1 MNKRAP
7 RVSRASNL
15 MSQLRSGATLVAYFV
30 IPVTILLLA
39 PWWLL
44 LGIVALVIV
53 LIASTRAGQQ
63 VWSVTRI
70 GIATIPQRLGSSSV
84 VVVGIAGVVA
94 VLVALLAMAQGFALT
109 LKQTGTDDT
118 AIVMRAGSQTELNSV
133 IDHDTATLVSQ
144 ASQVQHGA
152 EGQAIASPELV
163 VIAALPKKTTGLDA
177 NVEIRGVGDRAW
189 DLRPRVKIEFG
200 RKFKPG
206 LRELIVGKDARQQFV
221 GVEPGSTLK
230 LNNQL
235 WTVVGAFDSG
245 DSHNSE
251 LWGDTDIVGSTYRRG
266 SSTTSVTVRLT
277 DASAFDAFKAGL
289 QADPRLQV
297 DARTTRQYY
306 NQQSETIA
314 QIIRILGTTV
324 GIIMAVGAVF
334 GALNT
339 MYAAVAARTREI
351 ATLRAMGFRGTPVV
365 VSVMIETLLLAF
377 LGGALGATIAWLIF
391 DNYTASTIG
400 ANFSAVV
407 FAFDVSPALLWD
419 GLKWALTM
427 GLIGGLFPAMRAAR
441 MPVTTGLREL

>member
-1 MNKRAP
+1 MAAKRP
-7 RVSRASNL
+7 TWL
-15 MSQLRSGATLVAYFV
+15 TQLRSIASLLGYFAVPVATL
-30 IPVTILLLA
+30 LLS

-44 LGIVALVIV
+44 LGIVAVLIV
-53 LIASTRAGQQ
+53 LSATTRAGRQ

-94 VLVALLAMAQGFALT
+94 VLVALLSIAQGFSTT
-109 LKQTGTDDT
+109 LKETGTDDT

-133 IDHDTATLVSQ
+133 IDHDTATLVTQ
-144 ASQVQHGA
+144 APQVLHGPN
-152 EGQAIASPELV
+152 GQPIASPELV
-163 VIAALPKKTTGLDA
+163 VIAALPKKATGLDA
-177 NVEIRGVGDRAW
+177 NVEIRGVGERAW
-189 DLRPRVKIEFG
+189 DLRPQVKIIHG
-200 RKFKPG
+200 RRFKPG
-206 LRELIVGKDARQQFV
+206 LRELIVGKGAREQFV
-221 GVEPGSTLK
+221 GVDPGATLK
-230 LNNQL
+230 LNGQV
-235 WTVVGAFDSG
+235 WTVVGEFDSS

-277 DASAFDAFKAGL
+277 ETSAFDGFKAGL

-297 DARTTRQYY
+297 DVSTTRQYY
-306 NQQSETIA
+306 NQQSETLA
-314 QIIRILGTTV
+314 LIIRILGTTV
-324 GIIMAVGAVF
+324 GCIMAVGAVF

-377 LGGALGATIAWLIF
+377 LGGTLGAVVAWLVF
-391 DNYTASTIG
+391 NGYTASTLG

-407 FAFDVSPALLWD
+407 FSFDVSPGLLWN

-427 GLIGGLFPAMRAAR
+427 GLLGGLFPAMRASR